1 MKKTRNA
8 NLEILRIL
16 SVLSIVGAHY
26 ASFGFFAEE
35 LNFSRNKFFVDMVS
49 VWGHMGTYLLTM
61 VTGYFMVGSKLRM
74 KKLLSVMGSVWFY
87 TIGFFL
93 IFTLSGLI
101 PADRAAIKISFF
113 PLLSMHYWYISYYLL
128 LMLLLPAFNCLL
140 RAMNRK
146 THAALCL
153 LFFVCCLVL
162 PKYLHI
168 SFVNGP
174 MPMYFTL
181 YVFGSYI
188 RLYARQDRTV
198 AKRSLILALVWLL
211 LCALTL
217 IGIDVIGQ
225 RTGNTALLENSIEF
239 MGYTSP
245 VALVGAV
252 LLMVAYCCREP
263 RENRFVAGVGGL
275 TIGVYLFHCNQLFS
289 SMVWQKV
296 FHTAEYTYSP
306 WLPLHAVAV
315 ILCLFAAGCVV
326 EWLRQKTV
334 ARLWDR
340 LIDALLPL
348 MSRVWNACTAFG
360 LRAWDG
366 LLGTED

>member
-35 LNFSRNKFFVDMVS
+35 LNFSQNKIFVDLVS

-61 VTGYFMVGSKLRM
+61 VTGYFMVGAKLRM
-74 KKLLSVMGSVWFY
+74 KKIFSVMGSVWFY

-93 IFTLSGLI
+93 LFTLSGLI

-140 RAMNRK
+140 RAMDRK

-153 LFFVCCLVL
+153 LFFVCCLIL

-181 YVFGSYI
+181 YIFGSYI
-188 RLYARQDRTV
+188 RLYARQDKAV

-225 RTGNTALLENSIEF
+225 RTGNAALLENSIEF

-306 WLPLHAVAV
+306 LLPLHAVAV

-348 MSRVWNACTAFG
+348 MSRAWNACTAFG

>member
-8 NLEILRIL
+8 NIEILRIF
-16 SVLSIVGAHY
+16 SILSIVAAHY
-26 ASFGFFAEE
+26 ASFGFFSEA
-35 LNFSRNKFFVDMVS
+35 LNFSRNKIFVDLIS

-61 VTGYFMVGSKLRM
+61 VTGYFMVGAKLRM
-74 KKLLSVMGSVWFY
+74 KKIFSVMGSVWFY

-128 LMLLLPAFNCLL
+128 LMLLLPVFNCLL
-140 RAMNRK
+140 RAMDRI

-153 LFFVCCLVL
+153 LLFVCCLIL

-174 MPMYFTL
+174 MPMFFTL
-181 YVFGSYI
+181 YALGTYI
-188 RLYARQDRTV
+188 RLYARTDKALAR
-198 AKRSLILALVWLL
+198 RSLILALVWLL
-211 LCALTL
+211 LCALVL
-217 IGIDVIGQ
+217 VACDVIGQ
-225 RTGNTALLENSIEF
+225 RSGNVRLLENSIEF

-245 VALVGAV
+245 PALIGAV
-252 LLMVAYCCREP
+252 LLMLAYCCREP
-263 RENRFVAGVGGL
+263 KSNRFLSEVGGL
-275 TIGVYLFHCNQLFS
+275 TIGVYLFHANQLFS

-296 FHTAEYTYSP
+296 FHTAAFTDSP
-306 WLPLHAVAV
+306 LLPLHAVAV
-315 ILCLFAAGCVV
+315 ILCLFAAGCGI

-334 ARLWDR
+334 APLWDR
-340 LIDALLPL
+340 LIDRLLPYL
-348 MSRVWNACTAFG
+348 TRVWNACASLL
-360 LRAWDG
+360 LRVWDE
-366 LLGTED
+366 LLGVE

>member
-8 NLEILRIL
+8 NLEILRIF
-16 SVLSIVGAHY
+16 SVLTIVGAHY

-35 LNFSRNKFFVDMVS
+35 LNFSRNKIFVDLVS

-61 VTGYFMVGSKLRM
+61 VTGYFMVGAKLRM
-74 KKLLSVMGSVWFY
+74 KKLFSVMGSVWFY
-87 TIGFFL
+87 TVGFFL

-101 PADRAAIKISFF
+101 PADRAVIKISFF

-140 RAMNRK
+140 RAMDRK

-181 YVFGSYI
+181 YIFGSYI
-188 RLYARQDRTV
+188 RLYARVDRTV
-198 AKRSLILALVWLL
+198 AKRSLTLALIWLL

-217 IGIDVIGQ
+217 IAVDVIGQ
-225 RTGNTALLENSIEF
+225 RTGNTSLLENSIEF

-245 VALVGAV
+245 PALVGAV
-252 LLMVAYCCREP
+252 LLMLAYCCREP
-263 RENRFVAGVGGL
+263 RENRFLSAVGAL

-289 SMVWQKV
+289 SLVWQKV
-296 FHTAEYTYSP
+296 FHTSDFTNSS

-315 ILCLFAAGCVV
+315 ILCLFTAGCLV
-326 EWLRQKTV
+326 EWMRQKTV

-340 LIDALLPL
+340 LINAVLPVLTRLWNRSSGFLL
-348 MSRVWNACTAFG
+348 SFWNY
-360 LRAWDG
+360 